1 MSRIE
6 PKSGSVGDSQSPSSV
21 TRTFSSDLN
30 NAFSIDK
37 DLDGKQALSSQS
49 QELEAIEAKLR
60 ETEERFKEKQSSPEA
75 KRKIHAGPER
85 QSVSTGEISQSHSTS
100 VTPMTSSKENPSGS
114 PASQAPSASTMSY
127 WRPSMPGT
135 FAETPGEGRQNSYMG
150 ERPDTS

>member
-1 MSRIE
+1 ME
-6 PKSGSVGDSQSPSSV
+6 QK
-21 TRTFSSDLN
+21 
-30 NAFSIDK
+30 
-37 DLDGKQALSSQS
+37 KQALSSQS